1 MPHKRKGKIRIY
13 PPLPDNLE
21 GQRLIYQYATPT
33 SVTRTSTPIGES
45 GEGAQYSP
53 GELSLTP
60 PDPKTLIQ
68 AALLL
73 DSVPAETPA
82 GTSFEHAQLG
92 GKPRDEADVG
102 GAASA
107 RVSAEA
113 TGGEEYEASGEG
125 TAEPVSPLIPQRLT
139 KPAIVTLDALWD
151 LVAGNAAKLD
161 RQACKLE
168 EVSKRMT
175 KIETDHTNLEKALT
189 KRGALISPGMG
200 IDMEN
205 LTNFLETTTE
215 EITERS
221 ALFVT
226 LYSEIDVGI
235 IMKNYFKNLNVS
247 FMGGQVRIF
256 PDLAKPTQMRRK
268 KFISLRPKVLALGGT
283 YILRYPCR
291 CIVKL
296 LGNTYVFF
304 SPEQLQAF
312 LEAREQTPQPIELDP
327 VNESDV

>member
-73 DSVPAETPA
+73 DSVPAETPV

-189 KRGALISPGMG
+189 KVTVDVKKLQDLSAVSVNERLSSLRRLESV
-200 IDMEN
+200 EN
-205 LTNFLETTTE
+205 YLRHLNIRLLNFPKVM
-215 EITERS
+215 ERS
-221 ALFVT
+221 LNIAWYGDRYGKSNQFSGNNNGRNYRKVCLVCDSLFR
-226 LYSEIDVGI
+226 
-235 IMKNYFKNLNVS
+235 N
-247 FMGGQVRIF
+247 
-256 PDLAKPTQMRRK
+256 
-268 KFISLRPKVLALGGT
+268 
-283 YILRYPCR
+283 
-291 CIVKL
+291 
-296 LGNTYVFF
+296 
-304 SPEQLQAF
+304 
-312 LEAREQTPQPIELDP
+312 
-327 VNESDV
+327 